1 MTKGRMATGRLW
13 GVGSLLKFWGPERPP
28 PSKIEKPIKS
38 HGSPIGISHQ
48 IDPTPKGREG
58 GGGRRETGPA
68 APREGRAGR
77 EGRRETGPAAPAAE
91 RASFVAVSSHS
102 SHSPQGDSLRCR
114 KSPTVSD
121 HGGHQTH
128 QFAGFGAMHVTKPC

>member
-1 MTKGRMATGRLW
+1 MGSLM

-38 HGSPIGISHQ
+38 HGLSIGISHQ

-68 APREGRAGR
+68 APREGRAGGG
-77 EGRRETGPAAPAAE
+77 EGGKAGDRTGG
-91 RASFVAVSSHS
+91 S
-102 SHSPQGDSLRCR
+102 
-114 KSPTVSD
+114 
-121 HGGHQTH
+121 GG
-128 QFAGFGAMHVTKPC
+128 